1 MIFSSGGMTKI
12 LNKLELKKLIK
23 RVDSQQDKRS
33 RFVEITPKGAQVAK
47 AAFKEAVAFHL
58 KIFDILDEDEKI
70 FLEKILK
77 RMFLAIMSADV

>member
-33 RFVEITPKGAQVAK
+33 RFVEITPKGARLAK
-47 AAFKEAVAFHL
+47 EAFKEAVAFHL
-58 KIFDILDEDEKI
+58 KTFGILDDEEKI
-70 FLEKILK
+70 FFEKILK
-77 RMFLAIMSADV
+77 KMFLAIMSADV